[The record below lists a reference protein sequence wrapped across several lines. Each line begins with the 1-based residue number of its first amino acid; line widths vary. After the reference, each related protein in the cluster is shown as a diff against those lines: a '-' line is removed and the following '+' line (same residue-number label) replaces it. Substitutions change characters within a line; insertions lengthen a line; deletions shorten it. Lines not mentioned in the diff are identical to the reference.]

1 MNLVATI
8 AFVLMLKTKNIF
20 IIIGLIIIISLCILS
35 AFAPFLSPHSPSEQN
50 LYERLQTPSLSHL
63 LGQDSLGRDIL
74 SRIIYG
80 SRVSLKVG
88 FLTIFISGIIGIIV
102 GSIAGYYG
110 GRIDQVFMRICDIF
124 LAFPGLLMAI
134 TLIAI
139 LGPGINNVIFALC
152 IMGWVSYARLV
163 RGQILSLKNLDYIKA
178 AMASGISDIRIIF
191 KHLLPNLMTPIIIH
205 STFGMAGAIVA
216 EAGLS
221 FLGLGVQPP
230 ESSWG
235 MMLSEGRKFLLIAPH
250 ITTFPGLAIMIVV
263 LGLNLLGDGLRDM
276 LDTKSV

>member
-1 MNLVATI
+1 
-8 AFVLMLKTKNIF
+8 MLKAKNTF
-20 IIIGLIIIISLCILS
+20 IIIGISIIVLLFIFS
-35 AFAPFLSPHSPSEQN
+35 AFAPFIAPYDPSGQN
-50 LYERLQTPSLSHL
+50 LYERLQGPSASHL

-80 SRVSLKVG
+80 ARVSLKVG
-88 FLTIFISGIIGIIV
+88 FITILISGLAGTFI

-110 GRIDQVFMRICDIF
+110 GRTDQVIMRICDIF

-134 TLIAI
+134 TLISV
-139 LGPGINNVIFALC
+139 LGPGLYNVILALC

-163 RGQILSLKNLDYIKA
+163 RGQILLLKNMDYIQA
-178 AMASGISDIRIIF
+178 AVACGIGDMKIIV
-191 KHLLPNLMTPIIIH
+191 KHLLPNLMTPIIVH
-205 STFGMAGAIVA
+205 STFGIAGAIVA

-263 LGLNLLGDGLRDM
+263 LGLNFLGDGLRDR

>member
-1 MNLVATI
+1 MVKSKNL
-8 AFVLMLKTKNIF
+8 F
-20 IIIGLIIIISLCILS
+20 IIVGISIIIALCLLS
-35 AFAPFLSPHSPSEQN
+35 VFAPFLSPYSPREQN
-50 LYERLQTPSLSHL
+50 LYERLKPPSLSHI

-88 FLTIFISGIIGIIV
+88 FFTIFISGIVGTFI
-102 GSIAGYYG
+102 GSIAGYYSG
-110 GRIDQVFMRICDIF
+110 KVDQILMRVCDVF
-124 LAFPGLLMAI
+124 LAFPGLLLAI
-134 TLIAI
+134 TLVAI
-139 LGPGINNVIFALC
+139 LGPGLNKVIIALC
-152 IMGWVSYARLV
+152 ILGWVGYARLV

-178 AMASGISDIRIIF
+178 AIACGIGDARIIS
-191 KHLLPNLMTPIIIH
+191 KHLLPNLMGPVLVY

-250 ITTFPGLAIMIVV
+250 ITTFPGIAIMVVV
-263 LGLNLLGDGLRDM
+263 LALNLLGDALRDW
-276 LDTKSV
+276 LDKKMT

>member
-1 MNLVATI
+1 
-8 AFVLMLKTKNIF
+8 MLRTKNIF
-20 IIIGLIIIISLCILS
+20 IFIGIAIVFILCLLSL
-35 AFAPFLSPHSPSEQN
+35 FAPFLSPYNPVEQN
-50 LYERLQTPSLSHL
+50 LYERLQPPGISHL

-88 FLTIFISGIIGIIV
+88 IITIFISGSIGIII

-110 GRIDQVFMRICDIF
+110 GRIDALLMQICDIF

-163 RGQILSLKNLDYIKA
+163 RGQILSLKNMDYIQA
-178 AMASGISDIRIIF
+178 AVASGLSDFRIIF
-191 KHLLPNLMTPIIIH
+191 RHLLPNMMTPLIVH

-221 FLGLGVQPP
+221 FLGLGVQSP
-230 ESSWG
+230 ETSWG
-235 MMLSEGRKFLLIAPH
+235 MMLSEGRRFLLIAPH
-250 ITTFPGLAIMIVV
+250 MTTFPGLAIMAVV
-263 LGLNLLGDGLRDM
+263 LGFNLLGDGLRDK
-276 LDTKSV
+276 LDKKSI

>member
-1 MNLVATI
+1 MP
-8 AFVLMLKTKNIF
+8 KTKNIF
-20 IIIGLIIIISLCILS
+20 IIIGITIVITLFLLSSFASLI
-35 AFAPFLSPHSPSEQN
+35 SPYNPADQN
-50 LYERLQTPSLSHL
+50 LYERLQEPGLSHL

-88 FLTIFISGIIGIIV
+88 FLTIFISGIIGTLI
-102 GSIAGYYG
+102 GSVAGYYG
-110 GRIDQVFMRICDIF
+110 GRIDRILMQICDIF

-139 LGPGINNVIFALC
+139 LGPGLNNVIFALC
-152 IMGWVSYARLV
+152 IMGWVSFARLV
-163 RGQILSLKNLDYIKA
+163 RGQILSLKNLDYIQA
-178 AMASGISDIRIIF
+178 AVACGISDLRIIL
-191 KHLLPNLMTPIIIH
+191 KHLLPNLMTPIIVH

-221 FLGLGVQPP
+221 FLGLGIQPP
-230 ESSWG
+230 ETSWG

-263 LGLNLLGDGLRDM
+263 LGLNLLGDGLRDKF
-276 LDTKSV
+276 DTKITYARSHL

>member
-1 MNLVATI
+1 MN
-8 AFVLMLKTKNIF
+8 KNIF
-20 IIIGLIIIISLCILS
+20 IIIGITIVITLFLLSGFASL
-35 AFAPFLSPHSPSEQN
+35 LSPYNPADQN
-50 LYERLQTPSLSHL
+50 LYERLQEPGLSHL

-74 SRIIYG
+74 SRLIYG

-88 FLTIFISGIIGIIV
+88 FLTIFISGIIGTFV
-102 GSIAGYYG
+102 GSVAGYYG
-110 GRIDQVFMRICDIF
+110 GRIDRILMQICDIF

-139 LGPGINNVIFALC
+139 LGPGLNNVIFALC

-163 RGQILSLKNLDYIKA
+163 RGQILSLKNLDYIQA
-178 AMASGISDIRIIF
+178 AVACGISDMRIIL
-191 KHLLPNLMTPIIIH
+191 KHLLPNLMTPIIVH

-230 ESSWG
+230 ETSWG

-250 ITTFPGLAIMIVV
+250 MTTFPGLAIMIVV
-263 LGLNLLGDGLRDM
+263 LGLNLLGDGLRDK
-276 LDTKSV
+276 LDVKREQNL

>member
-1 MNLVATI
+1 MNKNFKSI
-8 AFVLMLKTKNIF
+8 LKTKNVFIF
-20 IIIGLIIIISLCILS
+20 IGITVVIGLLLLSL
-35 AFAPFLSPHSPSEQN
+35 FAPFISPYNPVEQN
-50 LYERLQTPSLSHL
+50 LYERLQEPGSSHL

-88 FLTIFISGIIGIIV
+88 FLTIFISGVIGTFI

-110 GRIDQVFMRICDIF
+110 GKTDQILMRICDIF

-134 TLIAI
+134 TLIST
-139 LGPGINNVIFALC
+139 LGPGLNNIIFALC
-152 IMGWVSYARLV
+152 IMGWVGYARLV
-163 RGQILSLKNLDYIKA
+163 RGQILSLKNMDYVQA
-178 AMASGISDIRIIF
+178 AIACGQTDSRIIF
-191 KHLLPNLMTPIIIH
+191 RHLLPNIMTPIIIQ
-205 STFGMAGAIVA
+205 STFGMAGAIIA

-230 ESSWG
+230 ETSWG

-250 ITTFPGLAIMIVV
+250 ITTFPGVAIMIVV
-263 LGLNLLGDGLRDM
+263 FGLNLLGDGLRDKF
-276 LDTKSV
+276 DVKKT

>member
-1 MNLVATI
+1 MP
-8 AFVLMLKTKNIF
+8 KTKNIF
-20 IIIGLIIIISLCILS
+20 IIIGITIVITLFLLSSFASLI
-35 AFAPFLSPHSPSEQN
+35 SPYNPADQN
-50 LYERLQTPSLSHL
+50 LYERLQEPGLSHL

-88 FLTIFISGIIGIIV
+88 FLTIFISGIIGTLI
-102 GSIAGYYG
+102 GSVAGYYG
-110 GRIDQVFMRICDIF
+110 GRIDRILMQICDIF
-124 LAFPGLLMAI
+124 LAFPGLLVAI

-139 LGPGINNVIFALC
+139 LGPGLNNVILALC
-152 IMGWVSYARLV
+152 IMGWVSFARLV
-163 RGQILSLKNLDYIKA
+163 RGQILSLKNLDYIQA
-178 AMASGISDIRIIF
+178 AVACGISDLRIIL
-191 KHLLPNLMTPIIIH
+191 KHLLPNLMTPIIVH

-230 ESSWG
+230 ETSWG

-250 ITTFPGLAIMIVV
+250 MTTFPGLAIMIVV
-263 LGLNLLGDGLRDM
+263 LGLNLLGDGLRDKF
-276 LDTKSV
+276 DTKTT